1 MTPLKLCSESWKGT
15 GNTTPNGWKWTR
27 QRYPQKGQKKYSI
40 HSASVIKKAWN
51 DFMVVHVYL
60 IMAVGVAEVVCVMA
74 TYFICNLCNCPLTTG
89 KQKEC
94 TQMLHVAGDEN
105 QSRLWNMTTVER
117 ENSLRVLNTKGPPT
131 YD

>member
-1 MTPLKLCSESWKGT
+1 
-15 GNTTPNGWKWTR
+15 
-27 QRYPQKGQKKYSI
+27 
-40 HSASVIKKAWN
+40 
-51 DFMVVHVYL
+51 MVVHVSL

-105 QSRLWNMTTVER
+105 QSRLWNMTTLER
-117 ENSLRVLNTKGPPT
+117 ENSLRVLNTKGPLLMIKLFTSVVFRKTEKMCNLLNAQTPSSEYCMEQT
-131 YD
+131 ADKSHCIAFYQS